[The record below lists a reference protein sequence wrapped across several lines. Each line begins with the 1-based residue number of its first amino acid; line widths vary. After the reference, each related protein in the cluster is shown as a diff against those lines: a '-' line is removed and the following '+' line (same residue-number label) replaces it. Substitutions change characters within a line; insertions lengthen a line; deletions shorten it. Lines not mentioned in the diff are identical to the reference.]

1 MAKIIII
8 TGCAG
13 LFAFSLFVIFGVS
26 FQGDAIAVLSTGRRR
41 GNGTNWDKFTPK
53 T

>member
-1 MAKIIII
+1 MTKIII

-26 FQGDAIAVLSTGRRR
+26 FQGDAIAVLSMVDAG
-41 GNGTNWDKFTPK
+41 GNGTNWDNLPLK